1 MTLQTWLATGI
12 ILMPVLSAALLFA
25 RRESNAYAG
34 LVGATG
40 SGLSLALIVWLL
52 LERAQGVRVVWE
64 WVPELQ
70 VVLSWRLNTG
80 TLAIAAL
87 VAFVGVLVMQFAG
100 AYFGPSAKGRRAI
113 ATLSLFEASML
124 GLILADNLFVLFT
137 FWELTGLCS
146 FFLINTDADKRDDTF
161 AAAQQA
167 LVVTVGGALPML
179 LGFIYLASVGSA
191 SLTELY
197 ALDLPI
203 RAQTIAFLLILP
215 AVLTKSAQV
224 PFHFWLPG
232 AMAAPTP
239 ISAYLH
245 SATMVKAGLI
255 LLIYLFPVCG
265 GTPLWTLLLVPIGGV
280 TCIWGSYRALGQDD
294 IKLLMAWST
303 VSQLG
308 LMTLTLGLG
317 TDLAIRAGILY
328 LFAHA
333 LFKAGL
339 FISVGGIDHAAH
351 TRLLSKLGGLRKN
364 TPALFW
370 FALILSGSMAGLPP
384 FAGFLSKEL
393 VLEKLMLAAP
403 LVHDIAVIA
412 IVLGSIGTV
421 AYTSRFFFGSF
432 TGSPRSE
439 GASKAHAPGLGF
451 LLAPAVLATLSLVF
465 GIGAQWIDRWF
476 LEPVSWSLVGRPI
489 EAPRLAL
496 WHGITVPLVLSA
508 GIVTFGWFLY
518 RRLAGRGLPPGP
530 EALSGPTLF
539 ENFLSLSRALGD
551 RVSRAL
557 AGASPSVYFGLVLV
571 FGLMWS
577 VPLYGKLG
585 DFFVHQWSFGG
596 SLVLLV
602 QLLAIAGLILLP
614 GRLTRVLLLSV
625 VGFTVALLYRLLNAP
640 DLVLTQLLVEVL
652 TAVFFALAVR
662 FIVTQESP
670 SPIGLN
676 SARLAVAVPLGLAG
690 AALVFALD
698 AEPPDPRL
706 PDFFLEAAP
715 TIAKGLNVV
724 NVILGDFRALD
735 TLVETVVVILA
746 ALGVGG
752 LLRSARSGRETEPKG
767 SFVVRQLTRLILP
780 LAIMLALAL
789 LLKGHDAPGG
799 GFVSGLSFAVAAILG
814 FAAYGTRSFRARI
827 PVEPER
833 IAIFGALILVAAS
846 VIPMVMGEPMLTH
859 RHGTL
864 SPLGAFSIKWS
875 TTLFFEIGVVMAIAG
890 GLTAAAMR
898 LWEMTNSRR
907 DGGI

>member
-1 MTLQTWLATGI
+1 VIDAAVTLQTWLATGI

-25 RRESNAYAG
+25 RRESNAVAG

-52 LERAQGVRVVWE
+52 LDRVQGVRVLWE
-64 WVPELQ
+64 WAPELQ

-124 GLILADNLFVLFT
+124 GLILADNLFMLFT

-215 AVLTKSAQV
+215 AVLTKSAQIPV
-224 PFHFWLPG
+224 HFWLPG

-351 TRLLSKLGGLRKN
+351 TRLLSKLGGVCSHSFRLDGRAPTVRRFSIQGAGSRKADAGGAAGARCRGHRHRPRFDRNGRLHVALLLR
-364 TPALFW
+364 LVYR
-370 FALILSGSMAGLPP
+370 FASERGGVQSTFSGAG
-384 FAGFLSKEL
+384 
-393 VLEKLMLAAP
+393 
-403 LVHDIAVIA
+403 
-412 IVLGSIGTV
+412 
-421 AYTSRFFFGSF
+421 
-432 TGSPRSE
+432 
-439 GASKAHAPGLGF
+439 
-451 LLAPAVLATLSLVF
+451 
-465 GIGAQWIDRWF
+465 
-476 LEPVSWSLVGRPI
+476 
-489 EAPRLAL
+489 LAL

-508 GIVTFGWFLY
+508 GIVTFGWFLF

-530 EALSGPTLF
+530 EALSGPILF
-539 ENFLSLSRALGD
+539 EGFLNLSRALGD

-557 AGASPSVYFGLVLV
+557 AGTSPTVYR
-571 FGLMWS
+571 
-577 VPLYGKLG
+577 
-585 DFFVHQWSFGG
+585 
-596 SLVLLV
+596 SL
-602 QLLAIAGLILLP
+602 
-614 GRLTRVLLLSV
+614 
-625 VGFTVALLYRLLNAP
+625 
-640 DLVLTQLLVEVL
+640 
-652 TAVFFALAVR
+652 
-662 FIVTQESP
+662 
-670 SPIGLN
+670 
-676 SARLAVAVPLGLAG
+676 
-690 AALVFALD
+690 
-698 AEPPDPRL
+698 
-706 PDFFLEAAP
+706 
-715 TIAKGLNVV
+715 
-724 NVILGDFRALD
+724 
-735 TLVETVVVILA
+735 
-746 ALGVGG
+746 
-752 LLRSARSGRETEPKG
+752 G
-767 SFVVRQLTRLILP
+767 SFCCR
-780 LAIMLALAL
+780 
-789 LLKGHDAPGG
+789 DA
-799 GFVSGLSFAVAAILG
+799 
-814 FAAYGTRSFRARI
+814 
-827 PVEPER
+827 
-833 IAIFGALILVAAS
+833 
-846 VIPMVMGEPMLTH
+846 
-859 RHGTL
+859 
-864 SPLGAFSIKWS
+864 
-875 TTLFFEIGVVMAIAG
+875 
-890 GLTAAAMR
+890 
-898 LWEMTNSRR
+898 
-907 DGGI
+907 